1 MNLQKTAIIFSYND
15 GDLVLSPLKSVLK
28 SDVDQVFL
36 LYGGDPIPEEI
47 SRIQDNRLIK
57 VLEKER
63 KGKVKALNS
72 ISSNIL
78 GDIVFLISG
87 DVSFDPSLIK
97 RCEDSF
103 TGTTGVVSV
112 RVLPSNT
119 RNYTE
124 KIGALM
130 WEMHDLQLSILSES
144 GINVH
149 AGEFLCVRKGLLR
162 DLPEVINEDEFLCIE
177 AANNSLSVKYLKDQE
192 VHNYV
197 PSNLVDLL
205 QQRRRVNFG
214 HIEIEKIGWDPRIMD
229 TLVFSE
235 TPLFLVIFSTF
246 LKQKKWN
253 VATLFGAVSIEIL
266 ANLSAR
272 MDSYFGKDHRKWT
285 MVKRQDHPTS
295 LSKY

>member
-1 MNLQKTAIIFSYND
+1 MNLKKTAIIFSYND

-78 GDIVFLISG
+78 GDIVFIISG

-112 RVLPSNT
+112 RVLPSNI

-162 DLPEVINEDEFLCIE
+162 DLPEVINEDEYLCIE

-214 HIEIEKIGWDPRIMD
+214 HIQIEKIGWDPRIMD
-229 TLVFSE
+229 TLVFNE

-285 MVKRQDHPTS
+285 MVKRETIA
-295 LSKY
+295 

>member
-1 MNLQKTAIIFSYND
+1 MNLKKTAIIFSYND

-214 HIEIEKIGWDPRIMD
+214 HIQIEKIGWDPRIMD
-229 TLVFSE
+229 TLVFNG

>member
-1 MNLQKTAIIFSYND
+1 MNLKKTAIIFSYND

-197 PSNLVDLL
+197 PSNLIDLL

-214 HIEIEKIGWDPRIMD
+214 HIEIKKIGWDPRIMD

-285 MVKRQDHPTS
+285 MVKRETII
-295 LSKY
+295 

>member
-1 MNLQKTAIIFSYND
+1 MNLKKTAIIFSYND

-285 MVKRQDHPTS
+285 MVKRETII
-295 LSKY
+295 

>member
-1 MNLQKTAIIFSYND
+1 
-15 GDLVLSPLKSVLK
+15 
-28 SDVDQVFL
+28 
-36 LYGGDPIPEEI
+36 
-47 SRIQDNRLIK
+47 
-57 VLEKER
+57 
-63 KGKVKALNS
+63 
-72 ISSNIL
+72 
-78 GDIVFLISG
+78 
-87 DVSFDPSLIK
+87 
-97 RCEDSF
+97 
-103 TGTTGVVSV
+103 
-112 RVLPSNT
+112 
-119 RNYTE
+119 
-124 KIGALM
+124 M

-162 DLPEVINEDEFLCIE
+162 DLPEVINEDEYLCIE

-235 TPLFLVIFSTF
+235 TPLFLVIFSSF

-285 MVKRQDHPTS
+285 MVKREKPS
-295 LSKY
+295 SR

>member
-1 MNLQKTAIIFSYND
+1 MNLKKTAIIFSYND
-15 GDLVLSPLKSVLK
+15 GDLVLSPLRSVLK

-112 RVLPSNT
+112 KVLPSNT
-119 RNYTE
+119 RNFTE

-285 MVKRQDHPTS
+285 MVKRETII
-295 LSKY
+295 

>member
-1 MNLQKTAIIFSYND
+1 MNLKKTAIIFSYND

-63 KGKVKALNS
+63 KGKVNALNS

-112 RVLPSNT
+112 RVLPSNI

-162 DLPEVINEDEFLCIE
+162 DLPEVINEDEYLCIE

-214 HIEIEKIGWDPRIMD
+214 HIQIEKIGWDPRIMD
-229 TLVFSE
+229 TLVFNE

-272 MDSYFGKDHRKWT
+272 IDSYFGKDHRKWT
-285 MVKRQDHPTS
+285 MVKRETIA
-295 LSKY
+295 

>member
-1 MNLQKTAIIFSYND
+1 MNLKKTAIIFSYND
-15 GDLVLSPLKSVLK
+15 GDLVLSSLKSVLK

-235 TPLFLVIFSTF
+235 THLFLVIFSTF

-285 MVKRQDHPTS
+285 MVKRETII
-295 LSKY
+295 

>member
-1 MNLQKTAIIFSYND
+1 MNLKKTAIIFSYND

-112 RVLPSNT
+112 KVLPSNT
-119 RNYTE
+119 RNFTE

-285 MVKRQDHPTS
+285 MVKRETII
-295 LSKY
+295 

>member
-1 MNLQKTAIIFSYND
+1 MNLKKTAIIFSYND

-97 RCEDSF
+97 RCENSF

-162 DLPEVINEDEFLCIE
+162 DLPEVINEDEYLCIE

-235 TPLFLVIFSTF
+235 TPLFLVIFSSF

-285 MVKRQDHPTS
+285 MVKREKPS
-295 LSKY
+295 SR

>member
-1 MNLQKTAIIFSYND
+1 MNLKKTAIIFSYND

-235 TPLFLVIFSTF
+235 THLFLVIFSTF

-285 MVKRQDHPTS
+285 MVKRETII
-295 LSKY
+295 

>member
-1 MNLQKTAIIFSYND
+1 MNLKKTAIIFSYND

-229 TLVFSE
+229 TLVFNE

-266 ANLSAR
+266 ANLSAK

-285 MVKRQDHPTS
+285 MVKRETVT
-295 LSKY
+295 

>member
-1 MNLQKTAIIFSYND
+1 MNLKKTAIIFSYND

-47 SRIQDNRLIK
+47 NRIQDNRLIK

-285 MVKRQDHPTS
+285 MVKRETII
-295 LSKY
+295 

>member
-1 MNLQKTAIIFSYND
+1 MNLKKTAIIFSYND

-124 KIGALM
+124 KIGTLM

-235 TPLFLVIFSTF
+235 THLFLVIFSTF

-285 MVKRQDHPTS
+285 MVKRETII
-295 LSKY
+295 

>member
-1 MNLQKTAIIFSYND
+1 MNLKKTAIIFSYND
-15 GDLVLSPLKSVLK
+15 GDLVLSSLKSVLK

-214 HIEIEKIGWDPRIMD
+214 HIEIKKIGWDPRIMD

-235 TPLFLVIFSTF
+235 THLFLVIFSTF

-285 MVKRQDHPTS
+285 MVKRETII
-295 LSKY
+295 

>member
-1 MNLQKTAIIFSYND
+1 MNLKKTAIIFSYND

-87 DVSFDPSLIK
+87 DVSFEPSLIK
-97 RCEDSF
+97 RCEDAF

-112 RVLPSNT
+112 KVLPSNT

-124 KIGALM
+124 RIGNLM
-130 WEMHDLQLSILSES
+130 WEMHDLQLSILSDRGS
-144 GINVH
+144 NVH

-162 DLPEVINEDEFLCIE
+162 DLPEVINEDEFLCIK
-177 AANNSLSVKYLKDQE
+177 ATKNGLAVKYLEDQE
-192 VHNYV
+192 VHNFV
-197 PSNLVDLL
+197 PSNLVDLF

-229 TLVFSE
+229 TLVFKE
-235 TPLFLVIFSTF
+235 TPLFLEIFSSF
-246 LKQKKWN
+246 LKKKKWS
-253 VATLFGAVSIEIL
+253 VSTLFGAFSIEIL

-272 MDSYFGKDHRKWT
+272 MDSFFGKDHRKWII
-285 MVKRQDHPTS
+285 VKRERTH
-295 LSKY
+295 

>member
-1 MNLQKTAIIFSYND
+1 MNLKKTAIIFSYND

-130 WEMHDLQLSILSES
+130 WDMHDLQLSILSES

-162 DLPEVINEDEFLCIE
+162 DLPEVINEDEYLCIE

-214 HIEIEKIGWDPRIMD
+214 HIQIEKIGWDPRIMD
-229 TLVFSE
+229 TLVFNE

-285 MVKRQDHPTS
+285 MVKRETIT
-295 LSKY
+295 

>member
-1 MNLQKTAIIFSYND
+1 MNLKKTAIIFSYND

-28 SDVDQVFL
+28 SDFDQVFL

-162 DLPEVINEDEFLCIE
+162 DLPEVINEDEYLCIE

-214 HIEIEKIGWDPRIMD
+214 HIQIEKIGWDPRIMD
-229 TLVFSE
+229 TLVFNE

-285 MVKRQDHPTS
+285 MVKRETIA
-295 LSKY
+295 

>member
-1 MNLQKTAIIFSYND
+1 MNLKKTAIIFSYND
-15 GDLVLSPLKSVLK
+15 GDLVLSPLRSVLK
-28 SDVDQVFL
+28 SEVDQVFL
-36 LYGGDPIPEEI
+36 LYGGYPIPEEI

-112 RVLPSNT
+112 KVLPSNT
-119 RNYTE
+119 RNFTE

-285 MVKRQDHPTS
+285 MVKRETII
-295 LSKY
+295 

>member
-1 MNLQKTAIIFSYND
+1 MNLKKTAIIFSYND
-15 GDLVLSPLKSVLK
+15 GDLVLSPLRSVLK
-28 SDVDQVFL
+28 SEVDQVFL

-162 DLPEVINEDEFLCIE
+162 DLPEVINEDEYLCIE

-285 MVKRQDHPTS
+285 MVKRETII
-295 LSKY
+295 

>member
-1 MNLQKTAIIFSYND
+1 MNLKKTAIIFSYND

-97 RCEDSF
+97 ICEDSF

-112 RVLPSNT
+112 RVLPSNI

-162 DLPEVINEDEFLCIE
+162 DLPEVINEDEYLCIE

-214 HIEIEKIGWDPRIMD
+214 HIQIEKIGWDPRIMD
-229 TLVFSE
+229 TLVFNE

-272 MDSYFGKDHRKWT
+272 IDSYFGKDHRKWT
-285 MVKRQDHPTS
+285 MVKREST
-295 LSKY
+295 